1 MAPEVRQLHKS
12 VQLERLLEGAAGQDP
27 AFICDTCDGVRFVPC
42 PACADSRKVFDEEED
57 RTLRFSNCNENG
69 LVRCGEVLSK
79 F

>member
-42 PACADSRKVFDEEED
+42 PACAGSRKVFDEEED
-57 RTLRFSNCNENG
+57 RALRCADCNENG
-69 LVRCGEVLSK
+69 LVRCANCSS
-79 F
+79 